1 MHYSYRVWSREG
13 APLESLSE
21 LRWFGLF
28 NNTYSDETKK
38 CQLINKWRWIML
50 AHILWIKYFVLNSWV
65 LLICK
70 HLHFLKLLKQTRIN
84 NGAFREK
91 KHQLWNKCVQLL
103 SCDWLFGT
111 TWIGGPIDCTMI
123 SVQGIF

>member
-1 MHYSYRVWSREG
+1 
-13 APLESLSE
+13 
-21 LRWFGLF
+21 
-28 NNTYSDETKK
+28 
-38 CQLINKWRWIML
+38 ML

-91 KHQLWNKCVQLL
+91 NINYETNVFNCSVVID
-103 SCDWLFGT
+103 SGT
-111 TWIGGPIDCTMI
+111 T
-123 SVQGIF
+123 